1 MSLIADFLSSTV
13 KETRLN
19 KSKPE
24 YRVRTTN
31 LGSNFILIKY
41 IEKYPI
47 FSSKYLNYK
56 DWRKVL
62 LYFEAKNH
70 TKSESIKA
78 IVEIKSQMNN
88 NRTEFN
94 WDHMNNFYNLY
105 K

>member
-1 MSLIADFLSSTV
+1 MSLIADLLLSTV
-13 KETRLN
+13 KVIRMN
-19 KSKPE
+19 KPKPE

-31 LGSNFILIKY
+31 LNSNLILIEY
-41 IEKYPI
+41 LEKYPL

-62 LYFEAKNH
+62 SYFELKKH
-70 TKSESIKA
+70 TQPEYIKT

-88 NRTEFN
+88 KRTEFN
-94 WDHMNNFYNLY
+94 WDHLKNFYSLY